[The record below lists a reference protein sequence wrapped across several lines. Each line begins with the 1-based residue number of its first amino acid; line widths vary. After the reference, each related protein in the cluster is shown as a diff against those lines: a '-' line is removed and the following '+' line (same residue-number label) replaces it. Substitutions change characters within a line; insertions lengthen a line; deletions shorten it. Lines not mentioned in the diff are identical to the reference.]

1 MYLWT
6 ALRAFFRVLF
16 NKVLAAD
23 IARVLDGQPPATEK
37 ISADQPAAEPAAPV
51 TLSKPRPVPKPA
63 ATRSEALTL
72 LAALQREGR
81 LVDFLREDLGGA
93 TDAQIGAVARDLQ
106 RDCRAAVERFFAIAP
121 LSEQAEGSRIE
132 LPAGYDAA
140 RYHVLGKSGGAA
152 GSSNTGGNIDCE
164 PESDGLEAAVCGVV
178 LHPGWRATK
187 CDVPTFTGPESGH
200 LVIAPCEVERK

>member
-1 MYLWT
+1 MYLLT

-16 NKVLAAD
+16 NKALATD
-23 IARVLDGQPPATEK
+23 VARVLDGETLGLVNTPA
-37 ISADQPAAEPAAPV
+37 SEPAAPV
-51 TLSKPRPVPKPA
+51 TLTKPKPAPKPA

-140 RYHVLGKSGGAA
+140 QYHVLGAGDGNAALSGIICIPA
-152 GSSNTGGNIDCE
+152 GVRRSATCR
-164 PESDGLEAAVCGVV
+164 PTPA
-178 LHPGWRATK
+178 PRA
-187 CDVPTFTGPESGH
+187 G
-200 LVIAPCEVERK
+200 IW

>member
-1 MYLWT
+1 MYLLT

-16 NKVLAAD
+16 NKALATD
-23 IARVLDGQPPATEK
+23 VARVLDGQSLAL
-37 ISADQPAAEPAAPV
+37 ADKPAAESAAPV
-51 TLSKPRPVPKPA
+51 TLSKPKPAPKPV

-106 RDCRAAVERFFAIAP
+106 RDCRAAVERFFALAP
-121 LSEQAEGSRIE
+121 LSEQAEGSLIE

-140 RYHVLGKSGGAA
+140 QYHILGGAKPA
-152 GSSNTGGNIDCE
+152 TGCE
-164 PESDGLEAAVCGVV
+164 QESDGLNAAVCGVV

-200 LVIAPCEVERK
+200 LVIAPCEVDRK

>member
-1 MYLWT
+1 MYLLT

-16 NKVLAAD
+16 NKVLATD
-23 IARVLDGQPPATEK
+23 VARVLDGESSALAEKPATE
-37 ISADQPAAEPAAPV
+37 AAAPV
-51 TLSKPRPVPKPA
+51 TLSKPKAAQKPV

-106 RDCRAAVERFFAIAP
+106 RDCRAAVERFFALAP
-121 LSEQAEGSRIE
+121 LSEQSEGSRIE

-140 RYHVLGKSGGAA
+140 RYHVLGKSG
-152 GSSNTGGNIDCE
+152 SNTGGSPAAGKVDCE
-164 PESDGLEAAVCGVV
+164 PQSDGLEAAVCGVV

-187 CDVPTFTGPESGH
+187 CDVPTYTGPESGH

>member
-1 MYLWT
+1 MYLLT

-16 NKVLAAD
+16 NKALATD
-23 IARVLDGQPPATEK
+23 VARVLDGQSLAL
-37 ISADQPAAEPAAPV
+37 ADKPAAESAAPV
-51 TLSKPRPVPKPA
+51 TLSKPKPAPKPV

-106 RDCRAAVERFFAIAP
+106 RDCRAAVERFFALAP
-121 LSEQAEGSRIE
+121 LSEQAEGSLIE

-140 RYHVLGKSGGAA
+140 QYHILGGAKPA
-152 GSSNTGGNIDCE
+152 TNCE
-164 PESDGLEAAVCGVV
+164 QESDGLNAAVCGVV
-178 LHPGWRATK
+178 LHPGWRAMK

-200 LVIAPCEVERK
+200 LVIAPCEVDRK

>member
-16 NKVLAAD
+16 NKTLATDVAS
-23 IARVLDGQPPATEK
+23 VLDGAAPPTNNLIATRPAT
-37 ISADQPAAEPAAPV
+37 EPAAPA
-51 TLSKPRPVPKPA
+51 TLSKPKPAPKPV

-121 LSEQAEGSRIE
+121 LSDQAEGSRIE

-140 RYHVLGKSGGAA
+140 QYHVLGAA
-152 GSSNTGGNIDCE
+152 
-164 PESDGLEAAVCGVV
+164 DGQAAAINGIV

-187 CDVPTFTGPESGH
+187 CDVPTYTGPESGH

>member
-1 MYLWT
+1 MYLLT

-16 NKVLAAD
+16 NKSLATD
-23 IARVLDGQPPATEK
+23 VARVLDGESPALANK
-37 ISADQPAAEPAAPV
+37 PAAEPAAPV
-51 TLSKPRPVPKPA
+51 TLTKPKPA
-63 ATRSEALTL
+63 PKPVATRSEALTL

-106 RDCRAAVERFFAIAP
+106 RDCRTAVERFFALAP
-121 LSEQAEGSRIE
+121 LSEQAEGNRIE

-140 RYHVLGKSGGAA
+140 RYHVLGA
-152 GSSNTGGNIDCE
+152 
-164 PESDGLEAAVCGVV
+164 SDGPEAAVNGIV

-187 CDVPTFTGPESGH
+187 CDVPTYTGPESGH

>member
-1 MYLWT
+1 MYLLT

-16 NKVLAAD
+16 NKAVATD
-23 IARVLDGQPPATEK
+23 VARVLDGVSPA
-37 ISADQPAAEPAAPV
+37 PAQAPTAEPV
-51 TLSKPRPVPKPA
+51 TLSKPKPAPKPA

-81 LVDFLREDLGGA
+81 LVDFLREDLAGA

-106 RDCRAAVERFFAIAP
+106 RDCRAAVERFFAMAP
-121 LSEQAEGSRIE
+121 LSDQAEGSRIE

-140 RYHVLGKSGGAA
+140 QYHVLGAGDGNAGLSG
-152 GSSNTGGNIDCE
+152 II
-164 PESDGLEAAVCGVV
+164 

-187 CDVPTFTGPESGH
+187 CDVPTYTGPESGH
-200 LVIAPCEVERK
+200 LVIAPCEIERK

>member
-1 MYLWT
+1 MHLLT
-6 ALRAFFRVLF
+6 ALRAFFRILF
-16 NKVLAAD
+16 SRSTAIDVG
-23 IARVLDGQPPATEK
+23 RVLDGESPAPVT
-37 ISADQPAAEPAAPV
+37 APAAEPV
-51 TLSKPRPVPKPA
+51 TLSKPKPAPKPV

-81 LVDFLREDLGGA
+81 LVDFLREDLAGA

-106 RDCRAAVERFFAIAP
+106 RDCRAAVERFFALAP
-121 LSEQAEGSRIE
+121 LSEQAEGSRVE

-140 RYHVLGKSGGAA
+140 QYHVLGGAKA
-152 GSSNTGGNIDCE
+152 ATSCE
-164 PESDGLEAAVCGVV
+164 QESDGLNAAVCGIV

-187 CDVPTFTGPESGH
+187 CDVPTYTGPESGH

>member
-1 MYLWT
+1 MYLLT

-16 NKVLAAD
+16 NKALATD
-23 IARVLDGQPPATEK
+23 VARVLDGESPALPQT
-37 ISADQPAAEPAAPV
+37 PAAEPV
-51 TLSKPRPVPKPA
+51 TLSKPKPAPKPA
-63 ATRSEALTL
+63 ATRSEALTF

-81 LVDFLREDLGGA
+81 LVDFLREDLVGA

-121 LSEQAEGSRIE
+121 LSEQPEGSRIE

-140 RYHVLGKSGGAA
+140 QYHVLGATA
-152 GSSNTGGNIDCE
+152 GSD
-164 PESDGLEAAVCGVV
+164 AVNGVI

-187 CDVPTFTGPESGH
+187 CEVPTYTGPESGH

>member
-1 MYLWT
+1 MYLLT
-6 ALRAFFRVLF
+6 ALRAFFRILF
-16 NKVLAAD
+16 NKATATDV
-23 IARVLDGQPPATEK
+23 ARVLDGESPALTEK
-37 ISADQPAAEPAAPV
+37 AAAEPIAPV
-51 TLSKPRPVPKPA
+51 TLSKPKPAPKPA

-106 RDCRAAVERFFAIAP
+106 RDCRTAVERFFAIAP
-121 LSEQAEGSRIE
+121 LSDQTEGSRVE

-140 RYHVLGKSGGAA
+140 QYHVLGASA
-152 GSSNTGGNIDCE
+152 GSD
-164 PESDGLEAAVCGVV
+164 AVNGVV

-187 CDVPTFTGPESGH
+187 CEVPTFTGPESGH

>member
-1 MYLWT
+1 MHLLT
-6 ALRAFFRVLF
+6 ALRAFFRILF
-16 NKVLAAD
+16 SRTTATDV
-23 IARVLDGQPPATEK
+23 ARVLDGESPVITEHAATEK
-37 ISADQPAAEPAAPV
+37 PAEPV
-51 TLSKPRPVPKPA
+51 TLSKPKPAPKPA

-106 RDCRAAVERFFAIAP
+106 RDCRAAVERFFALAP
-121 LSEQAEGSRIE
+121 LSDKTEGSRVE

-140 RYHVLGKSGGAA
+140 QYHVLGGAKPA
-152 GSSNTGGNIDCE
+152 TSCE
-164 PESDGLEAAVCGVV
+164 QESDGLNAAVCGVV

-187 CDVPTFTGPESGH
+187 CEVPTYTGPESGH